1 MPQLPKAIPSVI
13 TVENT
18 NGIIPS
24 VKFSREKKKL
34 ARFAFCKTV
43 GGPSVFGFFLF
54 PTELATEQ
62 GITDD
67 QYFNGQISSVR
78 LSVKILLTNCVPYT
92 DEMNPSV
99 KLFNGI
105 VRPILSRR
113 NKNQALGSSLVR
125 RYVS

>member
-1 MPQLPKAIPSVI
+1 MPQLPTAIPSVI

-24 VKFSREKKKL
+24 VKFSREKKNWR
-34 ARFAFCKTV
+34 ASHSVR
-43 GGPSVFGFFLF
+43 PSVFGFFLF